1 MLARCDSIRF
11 QGAVTTGTTPVG
23 TPTNVEGYTLVGF
36 QIVGLTVGTIQFEA
50 TLSQEPTTV
59 TWVAVRATNA
69 NDGVA
74 GTTAAADGLFTLDVR
89 AFAAVRA
96 RVATLAWVTDGALNI
111 YGFKQTEV

>member
-11 QGAVTTGTTPVG
+11 QGALTTGTTAVG

-96 RVATLAWVTDGALNI
+96 LARLTRRRARPA
-111 YGFKQTEV
+111 KQSVPA